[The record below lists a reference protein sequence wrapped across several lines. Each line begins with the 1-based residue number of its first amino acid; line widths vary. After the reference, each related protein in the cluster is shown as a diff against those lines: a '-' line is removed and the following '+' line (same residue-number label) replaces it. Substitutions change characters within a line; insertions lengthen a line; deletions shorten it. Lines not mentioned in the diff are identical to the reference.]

1 MDAEYLNLQLESVDG
16 LLASL
21 PPNSCVKTLNLHYN
35 LLNDLKGLKNMNNYV
50 KNIVEINVS
59 SNRYVIVDVAGL
71 FLDVYVNLDLSC
83 TYLVIHEY
91 LSHFTHSL
99 THSLTLS
106 G

>member
-16 LLASL
+16 LLSSL
-21 PPNSCVKTLNLHYN
+21 PPNSCVKTLNLHFN
-35 LLNDLKGLKNMNNYV
+35 LLKDLKGLKNMNNYV

-71 FLDVYVNLDLSC
+71 FLDVYVNSD
-83 TYLVIHEY
+83 TYSLTYSVIHEY
-91 LSHFTHSL
+91 LSHVTY
-99 THSLTLS
+99 SLTLS